1 MAAVFGAAAMGLVF
15 SSCERIYEDLDP
27 CPHGVSLRFIYDYNL
42 EFANAFPN
50 QVDCLTLF
58 IYDEEGNYVDRRIV
72 TGTELQNEDYR
83 MQLDLKKGTYRF
95 VAYGGLACKE
105 KTFSL
110 LQEPAIGSNYTDL
123 RVEADWRRVESV
135 LPEKRKLHDM
145 FWGEL
150 TLATS
155 DLYQNGVVKMMKNTN
170 NIRIVLQQMNGEPVD
185 DKDYEFEI
193 TDDNTLFSY
202 NNDLLSN
209 GPVTYTPWSQG

>member
-83 MQLDLKKGTYRF
+83 MAARLEERHISLC
-95 VAYGGLACKE
+95 GLWG
-105 KTFSL
+105 
-110 LQEPAIGSNYTDL
+110 IG
-123 RVEADWRRVESV
+123 
-135 LPEKRKLHDM
+135 M
-145 FWGEL
+145 QGENF
-150 TLATS
+150 LAAS
-155 DLYQNGVVKMMKNTN
+155 
-170 NIRIVLQQMNGEPVD
+170 RA
-185 DKDYEFEI
+185 
-193 TDDNTLFSY
+193 
-202 NNDLLSN
+202 
-209 GPVTYTPWSQG
+209 